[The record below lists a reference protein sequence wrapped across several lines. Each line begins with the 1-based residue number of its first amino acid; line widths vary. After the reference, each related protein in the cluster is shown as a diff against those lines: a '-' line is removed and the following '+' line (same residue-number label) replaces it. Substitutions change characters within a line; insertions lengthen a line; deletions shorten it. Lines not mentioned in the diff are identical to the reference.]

1 MKPRDEIPC
10 LTLKGKS
17 KSLGKLEALPVVS
30 KSNISVSSFKTER
43 KKGNL
48 DGIIFVP

>member
-1 MKPRDEIPC
+1 MPC

-17 KSLGKLEALPVVS
+17 KSLGKLEPLPVVS
-30 KSNISVSSFKTER
+30 KGNISVSSFETER